1 MVTGTYVFTNLNK
14 SDLEI
19 ALKDVIKAGD
29 LGDDIN
35 NALLNANIGTVQVDD
50 VIQVIE
56 IMRLSTATAPSID
69 LMPIVNAV
77 STELL
82 AMNTLINK
90 ELFSHAILKYIESTS
105 IYDSINPLWSD
116 ILQQERRNRLLDFY
130 TKIVN
135 GMLDKEDMTNMSE
148 ENLRN
153 ILTKINLSIST
164 PTLLRLISK
173 ELGIEDLYI
182 ALFVTPMPGG
192 VIATIPIVQFDID
205 AVLMLLNALI
215 SERINRKNLRLA
227 IKEIIQTDLYDSI
240 LDEVLNEFDLTTL
253 DEATIRKIL
262 EKFIMR
268 LVGTEVYID
277 IDKALQTIM
286 NKLSNLGLFNVVV
299 GSDMTVDI
307 TPDGYI
313 KGVTNITSQEVFL
326 TVNEPKAEDYI
337 VKIDDNNIA
346 LSIKNC
352 MLQTNAIDFNIK
364 ARVKSPTV
372 KVSVF
377 GGSQIQF
384 EEEDAWKILTNDGTT
399 LKWQYIETF
408 AQETFG
414 LLKSVETLADRDS
427 IPSKYLTNGMIVY
440 VKSLGV
446 YYTLVD
452 KDSNTWDIFKVI
464 DLKKEDRTR
473 KVIYRDIKLGH
484 GDTGTDLEIS
494 RLVTLVINTPDEFT
508 CLEDYVDQ
516 TQPNLVSFKNVS
528 FNQAYININGGSHIL
543 NPNSVLEIPFDFT
556 MKVMLKGLF
565 NYVGAYVK
573 FLVIAESATTTCT
586 KGFKEQ
592 PISLFSPEF

>member
-19 ALKDVIKAGD
+19 ALKKIIQASD
-29 LGDDIN
+29 LGDDIQ
-35 NALLNANIGTVQVDD
+35 NALDNANIGTVQVDD
-50 VIQVIE
+50 VIQIIE
-56 IMRLSTATAPSID
+56 IMRTSTATAPSID

-77 STELL
+77 SAELL

-90 ELFSHAILKYIESTS
+90 ELFSKDILKDIGGTS
-105 IYDSINPLWSD
+105 IYDSVNPNWSD
-116 ILQQERRNRLLDFY
+116 ILQQDRRDSLLEFY
-130 TKIVN
+130 TKLVN
-135 GMLDKEDMTNMSE
+135 GVLGQEDMSNMSE
-148 ENLRN
+148 ENLRSIIDRLN
-153 ILTKINLSIST
+153 TSMLSVDLLRQLSID
-164 PTLLRLISK
+164 
-173 ELGIEDLYI
+173 LGINDLFN
-182 ALFVTPMPGG
+182 ALFVSGTTT
-192 VIATIPIVQFDID
+192 TIPLVQFNADR
-205 AVLMLLNALI
+205 VLMLLNADI
-215 SERINRKNLRLA
+215 GNRINRKNLRLA
-227 IKEIIQTDLYDSI
+227 IKEIIKTDLYDDI
-240 LDEVLNEFDLTTL
+240 LDEVLNEFSLDVL
-253 DEATIRKIL
+253 DESTVRLVL

-277 IDKALQTIM
+277 IDLAVQIIM

-299 GSDMTVDI
+299 GSDMVIDM
-307 TPDGYI
+307 TPEGYI

-337 VKIDDNNIA
+337 VKLDDNSIA
-346 LSIKNC
+346 LSVKNC

-384 EEEDAWKILTNDGTT
+384 DEEDAWKILTNDGTN

-427 IPSKYLTNGMIVY
+427 IPDKYLTNGMIVY

-452 KDSNTWDIFKVI
+452 KDSKTWDVFKVI
-464 DLKKEDRTR
+464 DLQKDDRTR
-473 KVIYRDIKLGH
+473 PVVYRDIKLGH

-494 RLVTLVINTPDEFT
+494 KIKTLVINTPDDFT
-508 CLEDYVDQ
+508 CLEDYIDQ
-516 TQPNLVSFKNVS
+516 SQPNLVSFKNVG
-528 FNQAYININGGSHIL
+528 FKQAYININGGSHIL

-565 NYVGAYVK
+565 NYMGAYVK
-573 FLVIAESATTTCT
+573 FLVIAEEAETCN
-586 KGFKEQ
+586 KGFQDQ